1 MTGRVRSLS
10 SRSGQ
15 ASCWPRIA
23 EVPLQGVN
31 PAGAFVSGT
40 RAGVSERLVHD
51 ERGGSS
57 FPSEKAFSASRKWCG
72 MTAAGA
78 VAVRLCV
85 ARTTAVCWVS
95 VGRGW
100 GHTPVWT
107 WDGADAFIFW
117 PDAVWSGWIKCL
129 FRQEVLSYH
138 WGQRVPEEG

>member
-1 MTGRVRSLS
+1 MPAAVGSGVKSWQVAREGRTEGVVSGRVRSLS

-23 EVPLQGVN
+23 EVSLQGLN
-31 PAGAFVSGT
+31 SAGAVVSGT
-40 RAGVSERLVHD
+40 RAGVSERLAHN
-51 ERGGSS
+51 EWRWSS
-57 FPSEKAFSASRKWCG
+57 FSSEKAFSASRKWCG

-95 VGRGW
+95 VGWDW

-107 WDGADAFIFW
+107 WDGVDSFISW
-117 PDAVWSGWIKCL
+117 PDAV
-129 FRQEVLSYH
+129 
-138 WGQRVPEEG
+138 